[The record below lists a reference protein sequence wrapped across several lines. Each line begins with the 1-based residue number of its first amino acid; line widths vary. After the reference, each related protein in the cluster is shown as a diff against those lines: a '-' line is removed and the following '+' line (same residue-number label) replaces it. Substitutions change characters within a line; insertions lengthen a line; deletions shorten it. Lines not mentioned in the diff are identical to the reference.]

1 MIFSPHR
8 FCEANFFL
16 YVLLSILLGL
26 QPANPSIDTSR
37 ASCLYCGQTKTVPDD
52 SYLSSQG
59 CSLAIFTVPLGIFNQ
74 ETRSGCSQCKPQ
86 SAPSKS
92 RWHKKGQQMST
103 HGNLALRGGNAAAL
117 QGRAKDTLADQKV
130 MLLPRRLS
138 REDEKNIRLVEKV
151 TPWLCHLRA
160 YAP

>member
-1 MIFSPHR
+1 
-8 FCEANFFL
+8 
-16 YVLLSILLGL
+16 
-26 QPANPSIDTSR
+26 
-37 ASCLYCGQTKTVPDD
+37 
-52 SYLSSQG
+52 
-59 CSLAIFTVPLGIFNQ
+59 
-74 ETRSGCSQCKPQ
+74 
-86 SAPSKS
+86 
-92 RWHKKGQQMST
+92 MST